1 MTARVLVIYQG
12 SRRKF
17 VFQGGARGRKQKYD
31 SAWGTECAGRGA
43 GSCTPAMPYGI
54 ECIRTYGVAWRM
66 AVRPAAA
73 AFQRLPK
80 PKPISR
86 GLLSYFR
93 NLLGSREMRILI
105 LGLDGAGKTTILYRL
120 QVGEVVTTIPTIG
133 FNVEQVTYKNL
144 KFQVWDLGGQ
154 TSIRPYWRCY
164 YSNTDAIIYV
174 VDSADKDRI
183 GISKDELIY
192 MLREEELQGAIL
204 VVLANKQD
212 MAGCL
217 SVAEVHQALGLDALK
232 NRTFQIFKTS
242 ATKGEG
248 LDQAMDWLSNALQS
262 RK

>member
-1 MTARVLVIYQG
+1 
-12 SRRKF
+12 
-17 VFQGGARGRKQKYD
+17 
-31 SAWGTECAGRGA
+31 
-43 GSCTPAMPYGI
+43 
-54 ECIRTYGVAWRM
+54 
-66 AVRPAAA
+66 
-73 AFQRLPK
+73 
-80 PKPISR
+80 
-86 GLLSYFR
+86 
-93 NLLGSREMRILI
+93 MRILI

-154 TSIRPYWRCY
+154 TSIRWTIYGLILTYYFVFLWCFCRPYWRCY

-174 VDSADKDRI
+174 VDSADKERM
-183 GISKDELIY
+183 GISKDELFH
-192 MLREEELQGAIL
+192 MLREEELQDAIL

-212 MAGCL
+212 IPGCMSL
-217 SVAEVHQALGLDALK
+217 KEVHQALGLEALK

-248 LDQAMDWLSNALQS
+248 LDMAMEWLANALKS